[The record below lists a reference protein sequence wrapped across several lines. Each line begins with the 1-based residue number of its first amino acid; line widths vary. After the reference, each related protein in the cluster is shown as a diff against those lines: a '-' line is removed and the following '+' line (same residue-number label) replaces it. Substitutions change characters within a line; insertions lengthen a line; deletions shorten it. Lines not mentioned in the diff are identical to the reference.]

1 MKTSTVEVKLAELV
15 KVTSVCDVLHDEDG
29 LAKIER
35 MYRTVLV
42 VDSKVFE
49 LLRVKESTQSVT
61 SALRPN
67 VCALEYVT
75 SHVGAYISVF
85 VVAA

>member
-29 LAKIER
+29 LAKIEKL
-35 MYRTVLV
+35 RTVLV